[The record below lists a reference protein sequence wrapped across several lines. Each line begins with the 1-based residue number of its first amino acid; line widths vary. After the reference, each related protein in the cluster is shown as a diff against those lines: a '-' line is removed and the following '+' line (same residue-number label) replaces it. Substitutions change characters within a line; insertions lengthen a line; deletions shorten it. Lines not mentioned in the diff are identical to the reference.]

1 VVRSKTREDQMLIKY
16 KEYMESLATKVRENG
31 PEHSVRL
38 TVQAD
43 GCILEVFSNT
53 AFDGLAESLFMTADA
68 KGMSVCLENNL
79 CAMELSLKKFLLS
92 DFNDNAQA
100 VIHATSEQVKS
111 YMPGLTL

>member
-1 VVRSKTREDQMLIKY
+1 
-16 KEYMESLATKVRENG
+16 MESLATKVRENG

-53 AFDGLAESLFMTADA
+53 AFDGLAESLFMTADE

-111 YMPGLTL
+111 YMPSLTL